1 MQTPGHKLCKWLTG
15 GFVNA
20 HCKLSV
26 GFSVISGKHDNTST
40 SYSETELFLCSSTGT
55 NIEFYST
62 VLFPEGLIYLH
73 TYQLLA
79 TLVRYCANLH
89 FNLVNL
95 IGNVGTSNL

>member
-15 GFVNA
+15 GVVNA

-40 SYSETELFLCSSTGT
+40 SYSETKLFLCSSTGT

-79 TLVRYCANLH
+79 TLVRYCSLSM
-89 FNLVNL
+89 LQC
-95 IGNVGTSNL
+95 